1 MKYRVTLHQ
10 DVAFEVDVEVGP
22 DEDAAEVAWHKVQN
36 HPTLPDNPHVDHYE
50 CGPLE
55 LAERFDNIVVLE
67 D

>member
-1 MKYRVTLHQ
+1 MKYRVMLHQ
-10 DVAFEVDVEVGP
+10 DVAFAVDVEVGP

-36 HPTLPDNPHVDHYE
+36 YQTLPDNPYVDHNE